1 MNFSYLNPPNSHAY
15 IRSIF
20 RFRLPLFVISAIGLF
35 SYLYFFIKDKET
47 PQTETQLGT
56 LLIIA
61 IWLYGVVG
69 YSKTGKKICSKCG
82 KPCWKP
88 QKTFGEPVP
97 LLFNEFYRYGVCM
110 HCGACDIQYP
120 KK

>member
-1 MNFSYLNPPNSHAY
+1 MNFSYLNPQNSHAY

-61 IWLYGVVG
+61 IWVYGAVG
-69 YSKTGKKICSKCG
+69 YANVTKRLCASCG
-82 KPCWKP
+82 KTCWKA
-88 QKTFGEPVP
+88 QKAWTAPTA
-97 LLFNEFYRYGVCM
+97 LFNEFFRYGACM
-110 HCGACDIQYP
+110 NCGACDIQYP